1 MSSVMIFKRR
11 NRVQPAA
18 FRIVFLFPRT
28 RHYDIQVG
36 VGRGS
41 DTLTLSIR
49 QDTHEIGT
57 LQSGSPPEVPAVGA
71 TGKIAEL
78 NIGLRG
84 RFKHAAFPPGNGHRG
99 TTKPASELHL
109 AEAMV
114 AAQGGNPLS
123 PLCYATLSPG
133 HFTSYFLY
141 RIGYNIIVMLSRSR
155 TQMGCSRRLKGC
167 CHE

>member
-1 MSSVMIFKRR
+1 MSSGMNLQER
-11 NRVQPAA
+11 NRDQSPALGNVPFISRA
-18 FRIVFLFPRT
+18 GD
-28 RHYDIQVG
+28 HDIEV
-36 VGRGS
+36 REGS
-41 DTLTLSIR
+41 GSNALTLGIR

-57 LQSGSPPEVPAVGA
+57 LQSGSSPEVPAVGVA
-71 TGKIAEL
+71 GEIAEL

-84 RFKHAAFPPGNGHRG
+84 GFKHAAFPSGNGHRG

-141 RIGYNIIVMLSRSR
+141 QIGYNNSVRLSRSR
-155 TQMGCSRRLKGC
+155 TTGN
-167 CHE
+167 